1 MHHKAPTSDL
11 EQLQSNFVVS
21 VSGIVCLEFEAR
33 AKETLNALY
42 HVDGAQFWRIFSL
55 RVMLSDL

>member
-1 MHHKAPTSDL
+1 MTNLVRFGAREAVL
-11 EQLQSNFVVS
+11 YVS
-21 VSGIVCLEFEAR
+21 VSGIVWMEFEAR
-33 AKETLNALY
+33 VKETLNALY

>member
-1 MHHKAPTSDL
+1 MTNLVRFGVREAVL
-11 EQLQSNFVVS
+11 YVS
-21 VSGIVCLEFEAR
+21 VSGIVWLEFEAR